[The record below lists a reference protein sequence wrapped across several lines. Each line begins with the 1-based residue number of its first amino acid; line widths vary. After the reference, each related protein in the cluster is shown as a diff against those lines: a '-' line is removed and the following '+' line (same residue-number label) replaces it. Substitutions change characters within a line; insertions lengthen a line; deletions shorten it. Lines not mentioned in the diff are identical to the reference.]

1 MTTNTN
7 NASRRIAQVN
17 IAGNQHTV
25 IGLTRIYG
33 IGHSK
38 SSAILK
44 ELKIEE
50 SKKINELSENEITA
64 ISKLIEKKCK
74 TEGELRREVSLN
86 IKRLMEIGC
95 YRGIRHRKSLP
106 VRGQSTKTNART
118 CKGIRKTVA
127 NKKKAS

>member
-17 IAGNQHTV
+17 IPGNQHTV

-33 IGHSK
+33 IGRSK
-38 SSAILK
+38 SSSILK
-44 ELKIEE
+44 ELKIAE
-50 SKKINELSENEITA
+50 SKKVNELSENEVTA

-95 YRGIRHRKSLP
+95 YRGIRHRKGLP
-106 VRGQSTKTNART
+106 LRGQSTKTNART
-118 CKGIRKTVA
+118 CKGPRKTVA